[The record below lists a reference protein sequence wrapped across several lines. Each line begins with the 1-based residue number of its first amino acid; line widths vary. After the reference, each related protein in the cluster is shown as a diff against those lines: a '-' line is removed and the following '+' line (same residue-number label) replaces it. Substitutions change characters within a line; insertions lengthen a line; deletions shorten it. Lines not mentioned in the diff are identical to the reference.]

1 MGRIKPLWQLQREV
15 EYAQKR
21 ETFLKRTDRPV
32 KPTVDARPKGI
43 VGYRSSLIK
52 IGTTNA
58 LIELQASSA
67 AITRFDGV
75 AALGLLAADSPLMDE
90 AIKEPKGFKPA
101 MIHGVVGATSPTVA
115 TAAGSGRRYIKYNAN
130 ATGNAQSSF
139 SAPVSS
145 GDTSPLAAEQAA
157 RAKTVAD
164 AVAASFQATPTG
176 YGRLWFEAE
185 QYSSPLV

>member
-21 ETFLKRTDRPV
+21 ETFLKRTDRPI
-32 KPTVDARPKGI
+32 KSTVDRRQKVI
-43 VGYRSSLIK
+43 VGYRSSLIV
-52 IGTTNA
+52 IGTTHA
-58 LIELQASSA
+58 LIELQASQA
-67 AITRFDGV
+67 ALTRFGNE
-75 AALGLLAADSPLMDE
+75 ASLGLIERSNALMDE
-90 AIKEPKGFKPA
+90 AIKEPKGFRPA
-101 MIHGVVGATSPTVA
+101 MIHGLVGAATPSVA
-115 TAAGSGRRYIKYNAN
+115 TAAGSGRRYIKYGA
-130 ATGNAQSSF
+130 ASAGAAQASF

-145 GDTSPLAAEQAA
+145 GDVNPTPTEQAA

-164 AVAASFQATPTG
+164 AQAASFNATDTG